1 METFL
6 GIVVIVLAI
15 AIIALVLCQDA
26 KSEGLTGVISGS
38 SNEGGAFGKQKSKQ
52 LQSVLSKATVVCSV
66 LMLIAVILMLA
77 LEF

>member
-6 GIVVIVLAI
+6 GVVVIVLAV

-26 KSEGLTGVISGS
+26 KSEGLTGVISGA
-38 SNEGGAFGKQKSKQ
+38 SNEGGAFGKQKNKQ
-52 LQSVLSKATVVCSV
+52 FQSVLSKATIVCSI
-66 LMLIAVILMLA
+66 LMLVAVVLMLA